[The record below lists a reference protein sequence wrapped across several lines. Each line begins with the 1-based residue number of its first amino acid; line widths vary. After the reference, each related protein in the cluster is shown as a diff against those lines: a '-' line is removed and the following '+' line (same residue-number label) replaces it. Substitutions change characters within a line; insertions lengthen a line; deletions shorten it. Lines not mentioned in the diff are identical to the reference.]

1 MKTTTFIKLIVWFI
15 LFIGLIDLACY
26 MISVSNTMLN
36 IGGFILLTFTLFG
49 TIKTKCLTNIKN
61 KER

>member
-1 MKTTTFIKLIVWFI
+1 MKTSTFTKLLAWLI
-15 LFIGLIDLACY
+15 LFIVLLNLTYY
-26 MISVSNTMLN
+26 MISMSNTMLN
-36 IGGFILLTFTLFG
+36 IGGVILLAFTLFG

>member
-1 MKTTTFIKLIVWFI
+1 MKTSTFTKLLAWLI
-15 LFIGLIDLACY
+15 LFIVLLNLAYY
-26 MISVSNTMLN
+26 MISMPNTMLN
-36 IGGFILLTFTLFG
+36 IGGVILLAFTLFG